1 MTSLLGARPPRL
13 SVSRSAENPRK
24 SYYLI
29 YTTQYDALRSLSES
43 VCHTANNRATMQPRV
58 ATEPTPSVLTVIRI
72 LSLPSA
78 VWRDAGGGTTRRKP
92 GGPCYDRAAVT
103 L

>member
-1 MTSLLGARPPRL
+1 MHSDLSL
-13 SVSRSAENPRK
+13 K
-24 SYYLI
+24 
-29 YTTQYDALRSLSES
+29 SES
-43 VCHTANNRATMQPRV
+43 VCHTANNTATMQPRV
-58 ATEPTPSVLTVIRI
+58 ATEPTPSVLIRI
-72 LSLPSA
+72 LSLRSA